1 MGARIAVFVTVLLCL
16 AGAARADEVKLPDG
30 YVHLDQ
36 IAPTIVQDMRYATSR
51 NFMGK
56 PLPGYD
62 APRCILR
69 KPAAEALAKVQDALL
84 KDGLALKVYDC
95 YRPQRAVLSMH
106 AWVSAPHRQAEE
118 HSPYMP
124 EVKRR
129 NAIKDGYIARQS
141 SHANGTAIDLTII
154 RKDATEPAS
163 PVQRPCTEGPD
174 DASVDMGT
182 AFDCF
187 DGKSATEV
195 AGITP
200 EQKQWRRRLVHE
212 MGRQG
217 FENYRREWWHFT
229 FPGIARRGESADFPI
244 VGETMP

>member
-1 MGARIAVFVTVLLCL
+1 MRLSRLLLLTALLVSPAL
-16 AGAARADEVKLPDG
+16 AGEVKLPDG
-30 YVHLDQ
+30 YVHLDK
-36 IAPTIVQDMRYATSR
+36 IAPAIVQDMRYATSR

-69 KPAAEALAKVQDALL
+69 KPAAEALAKVQEALL
-84 KDGLALKVYDC
+84 KDGLSLKVYDC
-95 YRPQRAVLSMH
+95 YRPQRAVLAMH
-106 AWVSAPHRQAEE
+106 AWVSAPHSEAEE

-124 EVKRR
+124 KVKRG
-129 NAIKDGYIARQS
+129 NAIKDGYIARKS

-154 RKDATEPAS
+154 RKDATGPAT
-163 PVQRPCTEGPD
+163 PPQRLCTEGPD

-195 AGITP
+195 SSITS

-212 MGRQG
+212 MARQG

-244 VGETMP
+244 EAEPMP

>member
-1 MGARIAVFVTVLLCL
+1 MRRGWLGIVLLGPLVAL
-16 AGAARADEVKLPDG
+16 ARLVHAQSLPEG
-30 YVHLDQ
+30 FVHLDK
-36 IAPTIVQDMRYATSR
+36 IAPTIVQDMRYATPR

-69 KPAAEALAKVQDALL
+69 QAAAEALAKVQEALE
-84 KDGLALKVYDC
+84 KDRLSLKVYDC
-95 YRPQRAVLSMH
+95 YRPQRAVEAMH
-106 AWVSAPHRQAEE
+106 AWVSAPHAQSEE

-124 EVKRR
+124 KVKRA
-129 NAIKDGYIARQS
+129 NAIRDGYIAKKS

-154 RKDATEPAS
+154 RKDATEP
-163 PVQRPCTEGPD
+163 PTPPQRPCTEGPD

-187 DGKSATEV
+187 DERSATRSPLV
-195 AGITP
+195 TIA
-200 EQKQWRRRLVHE
+200 QRQWRERLVHE
-212 MGRQG
+212 MARQG

-229 FPGIARRGESADFPI
+229 YPGIAPRGESADFPI
-244 VGETMP
+244 EADKMP